1 MTLVWIEEVAVA
13 NLAALAAGSF
23 LAYAGVFPNIDYRMV
38 LLGAMGIAFILQ
50 MVYDFV
56 IFPYMLSSMKH
67 LPKVKGRLNVVKTL
81 FETPRGK
88 SALHWLRT
96 VPNDGLIAFDYL
108 PKQTYLMATNH
119 QALLDIMS
127 TRTYDFEKP
136 WRFRDFLARIIGFGL
151 ILSEGDPHK
160 AQRKAVNPSF
170 NVKNIRGLYG
180 LMWEKTGIF
189 LDQLETEIRNNPVK
203 TIHGKGEMGR
213 VEMTVWASRLTLD
226 IIGPTAMGRDFQSLT
241 SEENRVA
248 DIFLNILEPT
258 WEKLF
263 FLSVNFL
270 LPQWFTTKIPW
281 HLNKMIN
288 DDVGYL
294 RSLCHEIVQEK
305 RFSFKGK
312 NIEKS
317 PLETDIL
324 GTMIVRGEFSDS
336 ELVDQMLTF
345 LAAGHETTAGALT
358 MACWMLCL
366 HPHVQTRLREEIRLH
381 IPSADSSITWA
392 DLESLPILNG
402 VCQEILRLW
411 PTVPVTIR
419 EAMRETEVAGT
430 RIHRGTRI
438 ILCPYA
444 INRSPDFWGETANEF
459 IPERWIDVD
468 ESGKQTV
475 NHHGG
480 ASTNFAQITFLHGQ
494 RSCIGKDFSRAELR
508 CAVAGVIGR
517 FAMEMQDPTGDITL
531 SGAVTVKPIEGLH
544 LKMTRV
550 SGW

>member
-1 MTLVWIEEVAVA
+1 
-13 NLAALAAGSF
+13 
-23 LAYAGVFPNIDYRMV
+23 
-38 LLGAMGIAFILQ
+38 
-50 MVYDFV
+50 
-56 IFPYMLSSMKH
+56 
-67 LPKVKGRLNVVKTL
+67 
-81 FETPRGK
+81 
-88 SALHWLRT
+88 
-96 VPNDGLIAFDYL
+96 
-108 PKQTYLMATNH
+108 
-119 QALLDIMS
+119 
-127 TRTYDFEKP
+127 
-136 WRFRDFLARIIGFGL
+136 
-151 ILSEGDPHK
+151 
-160 AQRKAVNPSF
+160 
-170 NVKNIRGLYG
+170 
-180 LMWEKTGIF
+180 
-189 LDQLETEIRNNPVK
+189 
-203 TIHGKGEMGR
+203 
-213 VEMTVWASRLTLD
+213 
-226 IIGPTAMGRDFQSLT
+226 
-241 SEENRVA
+241 
-248 DIFLNILEPT
+248 
-258 WEKLF
+258 
-263 FLSVNFL
+263 
-270 LPQWFTTKIPW
+270 
-281 HLNKMIN
+281 
-288 DDVGYL
+288 
-294 RSLCHEIVQEK
+294 
-305 RFSFKGK
+305 
-312 NIEKS
+312 
-317 PLETDIL
+317 
-324 GTMIVRGEFSDS
+324 
-336 ELVDQMLTF
+336 
-345 LAAGHETTAGALT
+345 